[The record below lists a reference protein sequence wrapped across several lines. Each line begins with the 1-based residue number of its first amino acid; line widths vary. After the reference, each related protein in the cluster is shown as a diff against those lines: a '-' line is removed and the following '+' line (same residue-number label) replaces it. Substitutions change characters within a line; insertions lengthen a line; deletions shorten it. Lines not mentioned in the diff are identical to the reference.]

1 MKLSIKSIL
10 YLTTKG
16 DPILH
21 NTIVMILPM
30 VINML
35 KIRFMHRILLF
46 TQLLTIVITK
56 LNFTTLNIS

>member
-1 MKLSIKSIL
+1 MKLSVKSIL

-46 TQLLTIVITK
+46 TQ
-56 LNFTTLNIS
+56 